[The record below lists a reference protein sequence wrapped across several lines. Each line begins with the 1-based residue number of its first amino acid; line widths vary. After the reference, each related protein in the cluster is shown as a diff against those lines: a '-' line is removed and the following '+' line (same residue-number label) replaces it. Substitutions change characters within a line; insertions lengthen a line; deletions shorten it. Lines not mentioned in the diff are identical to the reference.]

1 MLICLFVYVSEIGN
15 KSAADCEWLW
25 CRRISCDRAKD
36 HRFDLFLLKVISS
49 LIDAQSGKKICV
61 CVYICFQ
68 YIYIFF
74 SLCFPGPLIHSSQNC
89 PGGHG
94 FHSPFFYSGH
104 GCQEEINLLQPNE
117 IWASQHWPLMKN
129 ALMASIR
136 KLVLSVPEGTF
147 K

>member
-1 MLICLFVYVSEIGN
+1 MHFLMINDVDIFHVLLGHLNIFLNEV
-15 KSAADCEWLW
+15 AAHTLCP
-25 CRRISCDRAKD
+25 
-36 HRFDLFLLKVISS
+36 V
-49 LIDAQSGKKICV
+49 
-61 CVYICFQ
+61 
-68 YIYIFF
+68 F